1 MLGKALSF
9 YSWIGIVSLF
19 YVSACVE
26 FIFACS
32 FIAGNDLVKVVATS
46 MLNRVPDLCRILV
59 VSLQTEVY
67 AFLLF

>member
-1 MLGKALSF
+1 MVLRLKYESILLGKALSF

-32 FIAGNDLVKVVATS
+32 FIAGNDLVKVVVTS
-46 MLNRVPDLCRILV
+46 LLNIVPDLSALH
-59 VSLQTEVY
+59 
-67 AFLLF
+67 